1 MMTIF
6 TMILLRDSLRGK
18 AGPWNKF
25 GSRCIQADFE
35 SAGNRVLAARIQQSV
50 SYTFP
55 GQHLCQTEGNHIAL
69 MSKGT
74 ACCTANVAFAAAL
87 CSICI
92 LCGQKVPGRF
102 EGKSAQ

>member
-55 GQHLCQTEGNHIAL
+55 GL
-69 MSKGT
+69 
-74 ACCTANVAFAAAL
+74 
-87 CSICI
+87 
-92 LCGQKVPGRF
+92 
-102 EGKSAQ
+102 AQVLARRQPYSTHVKRHSLLHS